1 MKSKRNIWGN
11 VTLASLFFSLSS
23 ISPSLSQANS
33 DSTLPS
39 NTSIK
44 LEGNNQI
51 IEGGTRAG
59 SNLLHSFELF
69 SVPTGSTAYFNNSL
83 DVQNIISRV
92 TGKSISNIDG
102 LIRANGSSNIFFINP
117 NGIIFGENARLQ
129 IGGSFLASTA
139 NAIKFANRLE
149 FSATNPQ
156 AISPT
161 SLLTISVPIGLQFE
175 RNTGAIQ
182 VRGQGHQL
190 IGPPFSPLIVSNNK
204 TGLQVQPGKSL
215 AIVGGNVFL
224 EGGIITAPGGQLELG
239 SVSNGFVSIS
249 PIISGWIMGYKDVSF
264 FKDISLSE
272 RALADV
278 SGTGSGSMQIQGR
291 RITLIDGSL
300 FLNQNQGL
308 LAAGSISV
316 NASEY
321 LEVSG
326 SDPVARTAGGLRNET
341 LGFGRAGDI
350 AVSTKQLIIR
360 NGGQLNSLTFGAAPS
375 GNVVIDAS
383 NSVQLIGVSPFNPG
397 VFSTISAATFNS
409 GNTGDIRVSTGRF
422 FAIDGGNL
430 SSSTFGTGRG
440 GDVTLSATDLVQ
452 IIGASPITSQPS
464 ILSSTSLNAGKAGS
478 LTVNTSRLI
487 VDDGGRVDAS
497 TFANGEGGSI
507 IVNAN
512 LVELIGTIRES
523 SEPSLINASA
533 SIAIPT
539 LQKLFRLPSVPSGK
553 SGEVIINTNQLNI
566 TDGALISVRNDGP
579 GNAGTVQINA
589 DRISITN
596 TGGITASTA
605 IGEGGDISIKSK
617 LIQLRSG
624 IISATAGTIGTSGN
638 GGNGGNIRIAADILT
653 AIGNSAIT
661 ANAFEGRGGN
671 IRIDTKGFFVSPD
684 TQITASS
691 ERGIDGTVKINFQER
706 NPSQSKAQPEAIA
719 QTPEIVSACQ
729 ASRKAESSFVN
740 FGTEGLADSSDEQID
755 DNSIWERNSSS
766 VQAINNSEQSSS
778 REKQELTKIVEAQGW
793 VVNANGD
800 IVLIAHT
807 DAGTPYASA
816 SSTCDGQPSIAQASS
831 LNQTAR
837 KK

>member
-1 MKSKRNIWGN
+1 MKYKRNIWFNG
-11 VTLASLFFSLSS
+11 TLASLLFSLSS
-23 ISPSLSQANS
+23 ISPSPSQVNS
-33 DSTLPS
+33 DSTLSS

-44 LEGNNQI
+44 LEGNTQI

-59 SNLLHSFELF
+59 SNLFHSFELF

-117 NGIIFGENARLQ
+117 NGIIFGENARLE

-139 NAIKFANRLE
+139 NAIKFANNLE
-149 FSATNPQ
+149 FNATNPQ

-161 SLLTISVPIGLQFE
+161 PLLTISVPIGLQFE
-175 RNTGAIQ
+175 RNNGAIQ
-182 VRGQGHQL
+182 IRGQGHQL
-190 IGPPFSPLIVSNNK
+190 IGPPFSPLILSNNK

-239 SVSNGFVSIS
+239 SVSDGFVSIS
-249 PIISGWIMGYKDVSF
+249 PTTSSWIMGYKDVSF

-422 FAIDGGNL
+422 VAIDGGNL

-440 GDVTLSATDLVQ
+440 GDVTLSATDLVE

-464 ILSSTSLNAGKAGS
+464 ILSSTSLNAGKAGT
-478 LTVNTSRLI
+478 LTVNTSKLI
-487 VDDGGRVDAS
+487 VDEGGRVDAS
-497 TFANGEGGSI
+497 TFANGEGGSV

-512 LVELIGTIRES
+512 LVELIGTISGS

-553 SGEVIINTNQLNI
+553 SGEVTVNTNQLNI

-579 GNAGTVQINA
+579 GNAGTLQINA

-596 TGGITASTA
+596 AGGITATTA

-638 GGNGGNIRIAADILT
+638 GGNIRIVADILT

-706 NPSQSKAQPEAIA
+706 NPSQSEAQPEAIA
-719 QTPEIVSACQ
+719 QTPEIVSVCQ
-729 ASRKAESSFVN
+729 ASSKAESSFVN
-740 FGTEGLADSSDEQID
+740 FGIQGLADSSDGQID
-755 DNSIWERNSSS
+755 DNSIWERNFSP
-766 VQAINNSEQSSS
+766 VQAIDNSEQSSS
-778 REKQELTKIVEAQGW
+778 LVKQGPTRIVEAQGW

-800 IVLIAHT
+800 IVLIAQT
-807 DAGTPYASA
+807 DAPSPYTSA
-816 SSTCDGQPSIAQASS
+816 SSTCDGQPSMAQASS
-831 LNQTAR
+831 LTETAR

>member
-1 MKSKRNIWGN
+1 MKSERNIWLN
-11 VTLASLFFSLSS
+11 ATLASLFFCLSS
-23 ISPSLSQANS
+23 VSPSLSQVNS

-44 LEGNNQI
+44 LEGNDQI

-117 NGIIFGENARLQ
+117 NGIIFGENARLE

-139 NAIKFANRLE
+139 NAIKFANNLE

-224 EGGIITAPGGQLELG
+224 EGGIIKAPGGQLELG
-239 SVSNGFVSIS
+239 SVSDGFVSIS

-264 FKDISLSE
+264 FKDISLSK

-409 GNTGDIRVSTGRF
+409 GSTGDIRVSTGRF
-422 FAIDGGNL
+422 VAIDGGNL
-430 SSSTFGTGRG
+430 SSSTFGSGRG

-487 VDDGGRVDAS
+487 VGNGGRVDAS
-497 TFANGEGGSI
+497 TFANGEGGSV

-512 LVELIGTIRES
+512 LVELIGTTRES

-533 SIAIPT
+533 SIATPT

-553 SGEVIINTNQLNI
+553 SGEVTINTNQLNI
-566 TDGALISVRNDGP
+566 TDGALISVRNDGS

-596 TGGITASTA
+596 TGGITAATA
-605 IGEGGDISIKSK
+605 IGEGGDIGITSK
-617 LIQLRSG
+617 IIQLRSG
-624 IISATAGTIGTSGN
+624 TISATAGTQGTF
-638 GGNGGNIRIAADILT
+638 GNGGNITIDTDILS
-653 AIGNSAIT
+653 ASNNSAIT
-661 ANAFEGRGGN
+661 ANAYRGRGGN
-671 IRIDTKGFFVSPD
+671 IRINTKGLFVSPD
-684 TQITASS
+684 TQFTASS
-691 ERGIDGTVKINFQER
+691 ERGINGTVQVNFQNR
-706 NPSQSKAQPEAIA
+706 NPSLTKLQPQIIPEAPQIA
-719 QTPEIVSACQ
+719 SVCQ
-729 ASRKAESSFVN
+729 GHSDGVASSFVN
-740 FGTEGLADSSDEQID
+740 AGIGGVPAKPQDPLRSKSTWRRHSEWLESI
-755 DNSIWERNSSS
+755 DNSKQGSSL
-766 VQAINNSEQSSS
+766 VNE
-778 REKQELTKIVEAQGW
+778 EPTGIVEAQGW
-793 VVNANGD
+793 ILNANGD
-800 IVLIAHT
+800 VVLTTEANPVS
-807 DAGTPYASA
+807 PYAQEFA
-816 SSTCDGQPSIAQASS
+816 SRCHEQPSTAQVLSITETRR
-831 LNQTAR
+831 N
-837 KK
+837 